1 MNGFE
6 IIVSE
11 ISLVLGAIVLVF
23 WFSYSYMLYHQR
35 KAGTVR
41 KDWWL
46 SMIFYVGI
54 GMLVLANMFLVAT
67 PLYETPYGHTLS
79 LIFQMVAMLVFVYG
93 FYQRMQHT
101 LVLEELMEDR
111 SKKKKGRR

>member
-1 MNGFE
+1 
-6 IIVSE
+6 
-11 ISLVLGAIVLVF
+11 
-23 WFSYSYMLYHQR
+23 MLYHQR